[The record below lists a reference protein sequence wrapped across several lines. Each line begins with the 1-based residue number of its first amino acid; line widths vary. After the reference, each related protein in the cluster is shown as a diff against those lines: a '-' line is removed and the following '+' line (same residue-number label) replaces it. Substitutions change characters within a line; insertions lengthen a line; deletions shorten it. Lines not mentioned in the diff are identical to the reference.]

1 MTVPHE
7 YHVPD
12 DNEDRRTLPMAAAHI
27 ARIKEQLRYTRDCRS
42 IGLSIIYQLET
53 LTSSYRAPTYE
64 DIYNQLL
71 VVRVPGND
79 RLRNLR
85 RSNPDFFAKGF
96 QSPNQ
101 LQVMGRAE
109 SFSLDATHNVEHH
122 IRTILYSWV
131 VKHPITGRGYP
142 VAYMITNSRG
152 IGPLVQWLS
161 FLRDNSGMAPRL
173 MSVDCD
179 DAERTAIT

>member
-1 MTVPHE
+1 
-7 YHVPD
+7 
-12 DNEDRRTLPMAAAHI
+12 MAAAHI

-42 IGLSIIYQLET
+42 IGLSFIYQLET

-64 DIYNQLL
+64 DIYNQLRSITNHL
-71 VVRVPGND
+71 YRRDND
-79 RLRNLR
+79 DMTSFKLWLEYLATIDYVIFDDQTPSP
-85 RSNPDFFAKGF
+85 SNPDFFAKGF

-122 IRTILYSWV
+122 IRTILYSLV

-161 FLRDNSGMAPRL
+161 FLRDNS
-173 MSVDCD
+173 
-179 DAERTAIT
+179 